1 MVAPTMVEF
10 TVLAS
15 GSSGNCAAVRYQNRV
30 LLVDAGLTAKEI
42 HHRLET
48 AAIPVEQLIAIV
60 VSHEH
65 TDHIRS
71 VRTLSQ
77 RYPHVPVYT
86 NSLTA
91 ERLHHL
97 GQRPQ
102 NLVLFANGTPFDV
115 GPFRVE
121 PFSVSHDAADP
132 VGFRIDVA
140 DRKIGIAT
148 DLGHIG
154 KLVPVKL
161 KDCHVLML
169 EANHDVRMLRNSK
182 RPLRLQQRILGR
194 RGHLSNESGMELV
207 TQTAGPTTRYL
218 VMAHVS
224 EECNKRE
231 LIEIR
236 VNQCLQSLNRH
247 DIEVEIACQD
257 HITRTLVV

>member
-1 MVAPTMVEF
+1 MVAPAMVEF

-15 GSSGNCAAVRYQNRV
+15 GSSGNCTAVRYRNQV
-30 LLVDAGLTAKEI
+30 LLVDAGLSAKEI
-42 HHRLET
+42 HARLEA
-48 AAIPVEQLIAIV
+48 AAIPVAQVLAIV

-65 TDHIRS
+65 ADHIRS

-97 GQRPQ
+97 GQRPE
-102 NLVLFANGTPFDV
+102 NLVLFTNGTAFTV

-132 VGFRIDVA
+132 VGFRIEVA
-140 DRKIGIAT
+140 DRTIGIAT

-169 EANHDVRMLRNSK
+169 EANHDVRMLRNSR

-224 EECNKRE
+224 QECNKRE
-231 LIEIR
+231 LIETQVHR
-236 VNQCLQSLNRH
+236 CLQTLNRH
-247 DIEVEIACQD
+247 DIEVEIATQD
-257 HITRTLVV
+257 RVTRTLVV